1 MRLRRV
7 IAVTAAAAAAVL
19 ATTAAV
25 FPGVPADR
33 PQPLPA
39 LTTPALD
46 ARYAADSRMIAQ
58 AARAADRAGNQGL
71 ARALEALR
79 GQHFLDFN
87 PRGPGLAVE
96 VLGDLARARRVAI
109 LVPGSDTSLTTFDSR
124 GTASPG
130 GTARALAAQAR
141 RIDPGAHLAI
151 IAWLGYSTPSTIS
164 PAVMTSGDAGQ
175 GAAAL
180 RPLVE
185 DLARHGRQVT
195 LIC

>member
-1 MRLRRV
+1 MRPRRV
-7 IAVTAAAAAAVL
+7 MAVTAAAAAAAL

-46 ARYAADSRMIAQ
+46 ARYAADSRIIAQ
-58 AARAADRAGNQGL
+58 AARAAGRAGNQGL
-71 ARALEALR
+71 GSALEALR

-130 GTARALAAQAR
+130 GAAPAPAAPAR
-141 RIDPGAHLAI
+141 RVHPPAHLPI
-151 IAWLGYSTPSTIS
+151 IASPGYP
-164 PAVMTSGDAGQ
+164 P
-175 GAAAL
+175 
-180 RPLVE
+180 P
-185 DLARHGRQVT
+185 
-195 LIC
+195 